1 MDDTNYKDEWILDEC
16 LDDYSLVYIGYEDGD
31 ANMPQI
37 GDYLDEQL
45 NKENLYGDTNY
56 YIDKQTMLRELTSAK
71 VVSCITHGAYDRIR
85 ITDNNTITMQDIDQ
99 LDNNAMEGV
108 KLVLLSACNTG
119 ARDNGNGVQINR
131 NFADAVFEKGAD
143 TVIGFSTEVKVVECN
158 AWTEFFMGVLSIGAT
173 IENAISYADTQ
184 MQQWRENLWE
194 ASKEDISG
202 QTKEEFIAEFSTIT
216 AQSRYIRTNQSN
228 LNYVPFS

>member
-1 MDDTNYKDEWILDEC
+1 M
-16 LDDYSLVYIGYEDGD
+16 
-31 ANMPQI
+31 
-37 GDYLDEQL
+37 

-108 KLVLLSACNTG
+108 KLVLLSACYTG
-119 ARDNGNGVQINR
+119 ARDDGNGVQINR

-143 TVIGFSTEVKVVECN
+143 TVIGFSTKVNVLECN
-158 AWTEFFMGVLSIGAT
+158 AWTEYFMEALCDGKT
-173 IENAISYADTQ
+173 IKIAIKDADAKT
-184 MQQWRENLWE
+184 QQWREEMWKADKGNWKLSE
-194 ASKEDISG
+194 EDYMKLI
-202 QTKEEFIAEFSTIT
+202 STIT
-216 AQSRYIRTNQSN
+216 EQSRYIRTNQSN
-228 LNYVPFS
+228 LNYIPFS

>member
-1 MDDTNYKDEWILDEC
+1 
-16 LDDYSLVYIGYEDGD
+16 
-31 ANMPQI
+31 
-37 GDYLDEQL
+37 
-45 NKENLYGDTNY
+45 
-56 YIDKQTMLRELTSAK
+56 
-71 VVSCITHGAYDRIR
+71 
-85 ITDNNTITMQDIDQ
+85 
-99 LDNNAMEGV
+99 
-108 KLVLLSACNTG
+108 
-119 ARDNGNGVQINR
+119 
-131 NFADAVFEKGAD
+131 
-143 TVIGFSTEVKVVECN
+143 
-158 AWTEFFMGVLSIGAT
+158 MGVLSIGAT